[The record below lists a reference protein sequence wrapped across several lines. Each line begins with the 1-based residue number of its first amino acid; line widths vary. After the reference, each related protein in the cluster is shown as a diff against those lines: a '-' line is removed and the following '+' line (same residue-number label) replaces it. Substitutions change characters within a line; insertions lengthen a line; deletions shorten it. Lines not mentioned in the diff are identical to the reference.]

1 VNSRSFEPIAIADDF
16 YLMALDE
23 RSGRPRL
30 HSRAMGLGLAAGL
43 LCELIRDDHLTV
55 KADRLEALAAASA
68 PVDPIHVRM
77 LDHVHAE
84 PVHDLSTWLS
94 FFAQSAVDAVADRLV
109 GHGIL
114 TVEMARGL
122 LRSKPVYVPVDM
134 VQVSWRS
141 LRIEQVIARGDAP
154 EWPDRALVGLL
165 CATGLIEPLLVNNVV
180 DLNAQV
186 AGILAALVSDP
197 ALHALIFQVEALIA
211 AGVLGSRK

>member
-1 VNSRSFEPIAIADDF
+1 MNSRSFEPIAIADDF

-30 HSRAMGLGLAAGL
+30 HGRAMGLGLAAGL
-43 LCELIRDDHLTV
+43 LCELIIAERLTV
-55 KADRLEALAAASA
+55 KSDRLQPLKATADATDA
-68 PVDPIHVRM
+68 IHLRM

-84 PVHDLSTWLS
+84 PDHDLTVWLS
-94 FFAQSAVDAVADRLV
+94 FFAQSALDAVADRLV
-109 GHGIL
+109 GRGVL
-114 TVEMARGL
+114 TVEMSRGL
-122 LRSKPVYVPVDM
+122 LKSKPVYVPVDM

-141 LRIEQVIARGDAP
+141 LRIEQVIARGEIP

-180 DLNAQV
+180 DLQGHV
-186 AGILAALVSDP
+186 AGILGSLLADP

-211 AGVLGSRK
+211 AGVLGARK